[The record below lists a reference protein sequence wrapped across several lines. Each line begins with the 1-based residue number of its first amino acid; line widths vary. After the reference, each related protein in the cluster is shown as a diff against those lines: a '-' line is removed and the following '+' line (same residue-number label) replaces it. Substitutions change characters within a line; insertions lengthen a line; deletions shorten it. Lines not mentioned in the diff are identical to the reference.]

1 MYTLDQVIANAADMD
16 TVIDSAVQA
25 INGLQVQ
32 VAALK
37 TPTTDADTAKKIDA
51 LGADIAANK
60 AKLAA
65 AIVVNTPSVPPV
77 TTATPVVQSVDA
89 TAAADA
95 SVAANPVD
103 LTQATAPVKS

>member
-1 MYTLDQVIANAADMD
+1 MYTLDQVIANTADMD

-25 INGLQVQ
+25 INGLQAQ

-37 TPTTDADTAKKIDA
+37 TPVTDPDTAKKIDA

-77 TTATPVVQSVDA
+77 TPNTPVVQPTDA

-95 SVAANPVD
+95 SVKANPIDV
-103 LTQATAPVKS
+103 TQSVKS